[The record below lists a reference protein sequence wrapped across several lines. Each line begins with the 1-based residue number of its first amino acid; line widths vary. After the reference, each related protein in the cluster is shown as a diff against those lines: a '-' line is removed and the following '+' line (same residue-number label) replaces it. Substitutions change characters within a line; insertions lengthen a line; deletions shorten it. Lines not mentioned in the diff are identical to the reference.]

1 MVLPNIL
8 PLPVPWK
15 CLKPRGKIDT
25 IDTIFEEFNW
35 LFFFSGSLNEVVILP
50 SFQIAVLCPLNRPNS
65 SKHQKILKSS
75 CNWFKYWHS
84 SAAPA
89 AECQLL
95 VYLAIFMVTSTTICI
110 NYKAQTMCKTRFD
123 SQGMILNDFL
133 QKKTSLKKR

>member
-95 VYLAIFMVTSTTICI
+95 VYLAIFMVTSTTIYVYNIGPKQCE
-110 NYKAQTMCKTRFD
+110 KHVLTVTVRE
-123 SQGMILNDFL
+123 
-133 QKKTSLKKR
+133 